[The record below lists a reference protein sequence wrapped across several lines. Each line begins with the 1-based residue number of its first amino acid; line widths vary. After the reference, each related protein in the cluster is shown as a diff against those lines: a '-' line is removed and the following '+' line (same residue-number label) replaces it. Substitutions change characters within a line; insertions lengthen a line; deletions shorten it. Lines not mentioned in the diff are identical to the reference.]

1 VFASA
6 FFPWS
11 AIVLGRAADIIRR
24 GFAALRVSP
33 DEKLLWLW
41 TLGVGVF
48 FSAARF
54 KLDHYI
60 FPAAPTCCLLAANAW
75 RQSARDTDSRT
86 SGTRMSVLIT
96 AGLLIV
102 GGSFS
107 SVYLFELNLELPA
120 TAILLPL
127 ALVAGGIV
135 LMTQA
140 ALRGWKTPRH
150 ATALIAMLLTS
161 YFVVTSVGYP
171 VLEQTRPT
179 ALVARRLRRISGA
192 DAPTGLYKLERWR
205 SSLRYYLDRPIE
217 RLEQPEEASA
227 FFAQSRPVYV
237 VMLRREYDA
246 LVKRGLPIRLVVQQ
260 RAVVGTTGTG
270 LRRQRWGFLVVA
282 TNAPPPSM

>member
-1 VFASA
+1 
-6 FFPWS
+6 
-11 AIVLGRAADIIRR
+11 
-24 GFAALRVSP
+24 
-33 DEKLLWLW
+33 
-41 TLGVGVF
+41 
-48 FSAARF
+48 
-54 KLDHYI
+54 
-60 FPAAPTCCLLAANAW
+60 
-75 RQSARDTDSRT
+75 
-86 SGTRMSVLIT
+86 MSVLIT

-179 ALVARRLRRISGA
+179 ALVARRLRRISGP
-192 DAPTGLYKLERWR
+192 DAPTGLYRLERWR

-217 RLEQPEEASA
+217 RLEQPDEASA